1 MGKGD
6 GSKDLEA
13 LIEVGLA
20 RGMSAVD
27 AVLDSL
33 DSMPTSSTRK
43 ARKSVKVAERE
54 YRALARKAQSKRVGG
69 RVAAIGGGVV
79 TAGAAVSTL
88 ITTVAAGTPFPGLF
102 VTVVGGAVTLWG
114 VRSTRNAPVI
124 SLIEPVPLADPLR
137 RSAMGFTEV
146 NRFIAVRGH
155 IAALARQ
162 VDAIHPDAARE
173 LLTAD
178 RDAAPA
184 MNALVERLRILDEL
198 QRSMPASEPASAAR
212 QASAVV
218 QQRITDGVVVYEQL
232 ATAATS
238 LLATPGIVS
247 TEGVLRPAIDGMRA
261 YAYGI
266 TRAHEI

>member
-1 MGKGD
+1 MGKAD

-43 ARKSVKVAERE
+43 ARKNVKVAERE
-54 YRALARKAQSKRVGG
+54 HRALVRKAQSQRVGG
-69 RVAAIGGGVV
+69 RLAAIGGGVV
-79 TAGAAVSTL
+79 TAGAAISTI
-88 ITTVAAGTPFPGLF
+88 ITTVTAGTPLPGLV
-102 VTVVGGAVTLWG
+102 VTVIGGAITLWG
-114 VRSTRNAPVI
+114 VRSSQQAPAI
-124 SLIEPVPLADPLR
+124 SIIEPVPLADPLR
-137 RSAMGFTEV
+137 RSAVGSGDV

-162 VDAIHPDAARE
+162 VDAIHPGAAHE

-178 RDAAPA
+178 REAAPA

-218 QQRITDGVVVYEQL
+218 QQRIVEGVVVYEQL
-232 ATAATS
+232 ASAATS
-238 LLATPGIVS
+238 LLATPEMVS
-247 TEGVLRPAIDGMRA
+247 TESVLRPAIDGMRA

-266 TRAHEI
+266 TRAHDI